1 MKPYRIPSLQLKSDM
16 IQKIQDTWNPSDN
29 DCCSSKHYVSP
40 ILTRQDYEVRKFFL
54 INH

>member
-16 IQKIQDTWNPSDN
+16 KQKIQDTWNSGDN
-29 DCCSSKHYVSP
+29 DCCSSKHCVSP
-40 ILTRQDYEVRKFFL
+40 ILTRQDYAVRRLFL